1 MGAAS
6 ESAEGHGRANDLRA
20 ARRGDVRVR
29 WDEWPT
35 LEGGAMECGAPQ
47 EELTDVRAG
56 VNAWDDGAWKGVDA
70 RERGVGAREGGS
82 SVTSLSSKTE
92 ASVLS
97 AFQMPEQRLRR
108 GATCSSSVTA
118 TSHSLVK

>member
-1 MGAAS
+1 
-6 ESAEGHGRANDLRA
+6 
-20 ARRGDVRVR
+20 
-29 WDEWPT
+29 
-35 LEGGAMECGAPQ
+35 MECGAPR

-56 VNAWDDGAWKGVDA
+56 VDAQDDRAWKGVDA
-70 RERGVGAREGGS
+70 RERGVGTHEGGS

-108 GATCSSSVTA
+108 GAMRSSSVQPPA
-118 TSHSLVK
+118 TPW